1 MQNQCAAP
9 NCTSL
14 KSDLYSLFR
23 FPLDA
28 ERCKMW
34 VEKCQREDLVDKSPE
49 HLFRYYRLCAKHF
62 ETSDDS
68 SEPVTV
74 IKDDAIPTIFDDP
87 NKLQNAQVK
96 RSKEMDEDTKTRGRK
111 KIKSSQA
118 EVDKEEPK
126 TTPEEDTYKNYLRSL
141 FEALVL
147 LGEQNIP
154 VTSSNTTEQD
164 SVGLNNFEA
173 LLEYRMSCG
182 DEGMKKYDANREG
195 SSSLQLKQLI
205 EVCEKCIRSKVMED
219 VKENGFFSLI
229 TDDLVKISDE
239 WYLPVFLR
247 YVDDSNYQRER
258 FVGFLS
264 FDGDADV
271 LAEKLLSEMINEW
284 GLNMEK
290 CRGQAH
296 SCSGTHFAKIKA
308 FAAKV
313 TEKYP
318 LAMLTVRPTQALNIT
333 LANGMA
339 LSGVQ
344 LVMCTLK
351 KIESFF
357 NQSPLLRLELEHAIS
372 VIYPDKEEKV
382 KELKETCCT
391 GWTRRHDAFEVT
403 LDLLEALLL
412 CVDSVHDN
420 EDLRWSD
427 QITYNALEISKALA
441 DFEFI
446 MALVVLKNTM
456 ILLRAFGKN
465 IEGEATDVY
474 FAAGSVKAVLH
485 SLKEVSDNID
495 VYHEFWTEE
504 AVNLSATMEIPVEL
518 PRSLLRK
525 HPSEL
530 GSLQP
535 ENYYKEHLSL
545 PVVNHTLKEVTELFS
560 DDHLKALRCLSLV
573 PFVVEL
579 NKAGQPEE
587 ENMLVFKND
596 IPNPGSLTAEL
607 HCWWVKWNKKG
618 KGEVLLSSLQ
628 ETLQQADVKFFP
640 NMLAVLRL
648 LGVLPTLALD
658 ISCDVAYK
666 RFKMYMQNTPDAAKS
681 KSLALLNINND
692 VGYDLDSMVE
702 VYMKTYPGGDDAL

>member
-9 NCTSL
+9 NCTSV

-34 VEKCQREDLVDKSPE
+34 LEKCQREDLKEKSPE

-68 SEPVTV
+68 SDPITV
-74 IKDDAIPTIFDDP
+74 INDDTIPTIFDEA
-87 NKLQNAQVK
+87 NKLQNPQIK
-96 RSKEMDEDTKTRGRK
+96 RTQETDEDTKTKGRK
-111 KIKSSQA
+111 KIKKSNV
-118 EVDKEEPK
+118 EVHKEEATITSK
-126 TTPEEDTYKNYLRSL
+126 EDGYKDYLRSL

-154 VTSSNTTEQD
+154 VTWSSSIKQD
-164 SVGLNNFEA
+164 TIGLNNFEA
-173 LLEYRMSCG
+173 LLEYRISCG
-182 DEGMKKYDANREG
+182 DEGLKKYDVNKEG
-195 SSSLQLKQLI
+195 CSSRHLKQLI
-205 EVCEKCIRSKVMED
+205 EVCERCIRSKVMEE

-229 TDDLVKISDE
+229 TDDLVKILQE

-258 FVGFLS
+258 FVGFLP

-271 LAEKLLSEMINEW
+271 LSEKLLSEMIDEW
-284 GLNMEK
+284 GLNMDQ

-308 FAAKV
+308 FAAKLM
-313 TEKYP
+313 EKYP
-318 LAMLTVRPTQALNIT
+318 MTMLTFQPTQALNIS
-333 LANGMA
+333 LANDMA

-344 LVMCTLK
+344 LVISTLK

-357 NQSPLLRLELEHAIS
+357 DQSPLLCLELEHAIS
-372 VIYPDKEEKV
+372 VIYPEKEEKA

-391 GWTRRHDAFEVT
+391 SWTRRHDAFEVT
-403 LDLLEALLL
+403 LELLEALLL

-427 QITYNALEISKALA
+427 QITYDALEISKALA

-456 ILLRAFGKN
+456 ILLRAFAKN
-465 IEGEATDVY
+465 IQGEATDIY

-485 SLKEVSDNID
+485 SLKEVADNID

-525 HPSEL
+525 HQSDV
-530 GSLQP
+530 GTLQP
-535 ENYYKEHLSL
+535 ENYYKEHLTV
-545 PVVNHTLKEVTELFS
+545 PVVNNTLKEVGELFS
-560 DDHLKALRCLSLV
+560 DDHLKALKCLSLV
-573 PFVVEL
+573 PAVIEQ
-579 NKAGQPEE
+579 NKAAQPEE

-596 IPNPGSLTAEL
+596 IPNVGSLTAEL

-618 KGEVLLSSLQ
+618 KGESLPSTLQ

-648 LGVLPTLALD
+648 LGILPTLALD
-658 ISCDVAYK
+658 TSCDVAFK
-666 RFKMYMQNTPDAAKS
+666 RFKTYMHNTPDTAKS

-692 VGYDLDSMVE
+692 VGYDLDSMVDI
-702 VYMKTYPGGDDAL
+702 YMKTYPNGEDA

>member
-9 NCTSL
+9 NCTSV
-14 KSDLYSLFR
+14 KSDSYSLFR
-23 FPLDA
+23 FPLHA
-28 ERCKMW
+28 ERCKTW
-34 VEKCQREDLVDKSPE
+34 VEKCQREDLLDKSPE
-49 HLFRYYRLCAKHF
+49 HLFRYYRLCGKHF

-68 SEPVTV
+68 SDPVTV

-87 NKLQNAQVK
+87 SKLQNAQGK
-96 RSKEMDEDTKTRGRK
+96 RSKEMDEDTTTGGRK
-111 KIKSSQA
+111 KIKSSQDD
-118 EVDKEEPK
+118 VDEEEAIPK
-126 TTPEEDTYKNYLRSL
+126 EDTYRDYLRSL

-154 VTSSNTTEQD
+154 VTRPSSIKQD
-164 SVGLNNFEA
+164 TQLNNFEA

-182 DEGMKKYDANREG
+182 DEGMKKYEANGEG
-195 SSSLQLKQLI
+195 CSSRHLKQLI
-205 EVCEKCIRSKVMED
+205 EVCERCIRRKVIEE

-229 TDDLVKISDE
+229 TDDVVKILEE

-258 FVGFLS
+258 FAGFLS

-271 LAEKLLSEMINEW
+271 LAEKLLSELIDEW
-284 GLNMEK
+284 GLNMGQ
-290 CRGQAH
+290 CRAQAH
-296 SCSGTHFAKIKA
+296 SCSGTHLTKIKA

-313 TEKYP
+313 SEKYP
-318 LAMLTVRPTQALNIT
+318 LVMLTARPTQALNIA
-333 LANGMA
+333 LANAMA
-339 LSGVQ
+339 LPGVQ
-344 LVMCTLK
+344 IVMSTLT

-357 NQSPLLRLELEHAIS
+357 KQSPLLRLELEHAIS

-382 KELKETCCT
+382 KELKEICCT
-391 GWTRRHDAFEVT
+391 SWTRRHDAFEVT
-403 LDLLEALLL
+403 LELLEALLL

-427 QITYNALEISKALA
+427 QITYDALEISKALS
-441 DFEFI
+441 DYEFI

-456 ILLRAFGKN
+456 ILIRAFGKN
-465 IEGEATDVY
+465 LEGEATDVY
-474 FAAGSVKAVLH
+474 FAAGGVKAVLH

-504 AVNLSATMEIPVEL
+504 AVNLSASMEIPVEL

-525 HPSEL
+525 RQSDS

-545 PVVNHTLKEVTELFS
+545 PVVNHTLKEVGELFS
-560 DDHLKALRCLSLV
+560 DDHINALRCLSLV

-579 NKAGQPEE
+579 NKDGQPE

-596 IPNPGSLTAEL
+596 IPNPSSLTAEV

-618 KGEVLLSSLQ
+618 KGEMLLTSLQ

-648 LGVLPTLALD
+648 LGVLPTLALEVN
-658 ISCDVAYK
+658 CDVAYK
-666 RFKMYMQNTPDAAKS
+666 RFKMYMQNTPDSAKC

-692 VGYDLDSMVE
+692 VGYDLDAMVE
-702 VYMKTYPGGDDAL
+702 VYMKTYPSSGETD

>member
-1 MQNQCAAP
+1 MQNYCAAP
-9 NCTSL
+9 NCTSV
-14 KSDLYSLFR
+14 KSDSYSLFR

-28 ERCKMW
+28 ERCKTW
-34 VEKCQREDLVDKSPE
+34 VEKCQREDLMDKSPE
-49 HLFRYYRLCAKHF
+49 HLFRFYRLCAKHF

-68 SEPVTV
+68 NELITV
-74 IKDDAIPTIFDDP
+74 IKDDTIPTIFEDP
-87 NKLQNAQVK
+87 NKLPNIQVK
-96 RSKEMDEDTKTRGRK
+96 RSKELEEDMKPRERK
-111 KIKSSQA
+111 KMKTS
-118 EVDKEEPK
+118 EVDDEEANPPPK
-126 TTPEEDTYKNYLRSL
+126 EDTYKDYLRSL
-141 FEALVL
+141 FEALVM

-154 VTSSNTTEQD
+154 VTRPDSLKQD
-164 SVGLNNFEA
+164 AVGLNNFEA

-182 DEGMKKYDANREG
+182 DEAMTKYNAN
-195 SSSLQLKQLI
+195 SSSLQLQQLI
-205 EVCEKCIRSKVMED
+205 QVCERCIRRKVIEE

-229 TDDLVKISDE
+229 TDELVKILDE

-247 YVDDSNYQRER
+247 YVDDSNFQRER
-258 FVGFLS
+258 FVGFL
-264 FDGDADV
+264 FVDGDADN
-271 LAEKLLSEMINEW
+271 LAEKLLSEIINEW
-284 GLNMEK
+284 GLNMEL

-296 SCSGTHFAKIKA
+296 SCSGAHLDKIKA
-308 FAAKV
+308 FAAKI

-318 LAMLTVRPTQALNIT
+318 SVMLTIRPTQALNIA
-333 LANGMA
+333 LASGMA

-344 LVMCTLK
+344 LVVCTLK
-351 KIESFF
+351 KIQSFF
-357 NQSPLLRLELEHAIS
+357 NQSPLLSLELEHAIS

-382 KELKETCCT
+382 KELKEICGTS
-391 GWTRRHDAFEVT
+391 WTRRHDAFEVT
-403 LDLLEALLL
+403 LELLEALLL
-412 CVDSVHDN
+412 CVDGVHDN

-456 ILLRAFGKN
+456 IVLRAFGKN
-465 IEGEATDVY
+465 IEGEANDVY
-474 FAAGSVKAVLH
+474 FAAGSAKAVLH
-485 SLKEVSDNID
+485 SLKEVADNID

-504 AVNLSATMEIPVEL
+504 AVNLATAMEIPVEL
-518 PRSLLRK
+518 PRTLLRK
-525 HPSEL
+525 NPPDL
-530 GSLQP
+530 ATLQP

-545 PVVNHTLKEVTELFS
+545 PVVNHTLKEVSELFS

-579 NKAGQPEE
+579 NKSGQPEE

-596 IPNPGSLTAEL
+596 IPNPSSLAAEL
-607 HCWWVKWNKKG
+607 HCWAVKWNKKG

-658 ISCDVAYK
+658 ITCDMAYK
-666 RFKMYMQNTPDAAKS
+666 RFKMYMQNTPDTEKS

-692 VGYDLDSMVE
+692 VGYDLDSMVDLY
-702 VYMKTYPGGDDAL
+702 VKTYPVADDDAS